1 MSEQSIWNKLRAKGF
16 SEKATAAIMGNM
28 MAESGLIP
36 YRVQGDF
43 GNGYERSIAYT
54 QQVDDGVVSRDAF
67 IYSGPGGGGY
77 GLCQWTYFSRKLG
90 LYDLAKKCGV
100 SIGDEQ
106 LGIDWL
112 VEELHQP
119 EYHKTRVVLESQNHS
134 IYDMVATMLR
144 NYEKPADQSDSAAAQ
159 RTAFANR
166 IYEAYKG
173 STPEPKPE
181 PIIINPGST
190 DSCEIC
196 VRILRK
202 GDIGRDV
209 FLLQNGLQDMGI
221 DCGIPDGDFGNH
233 TEMAVNEL
241 KETIGLPMDGVVD
254 ADVWQII
261 FQ

>member
-28 MAESGLIP
+28 MAESGLIS

-43 GNGYERSIAYT
+43 DNGYERSIAYT

-90 LYDLAKKCGV
+90 LYRLAQSRGV
-100 SIGDEQ
+100 SVGDEQ
-106 LGIDWL
+106 LGVDWFY
-112 VEELHQP
+112 EEVQQS
-119 EYHKTRVVLESQNHS
+119 EYRKTWDSLKSSSS
-134 IYDMVATMLR
+134 IYDMVAVMLR
-144 NYEKPADQSDSAAAQ
+144 NYEKPYDQSDSAAAQ
-159 RTAFANR
+159 RTAMANQ
-166 IYEAYKG
+166 IYERCKG
-173 STPEPKPE
+173 TSTEPKPE
-181 PIIINPGST
+181 PVHNGSI
-190 DSCEIC
+190 DSCEIT
-196 VRILRK
+196 VRILSE
-202 GDIGRDV
+202 GDLGRDV
-209 FLLQNGLQDMGI
+209 FLLQTGLQDMGI
-221 DCGIPDGDFGNH
+221 DCGIPDGDFGPH

-241 KETIGLPMDGVVD
+241 KETIGLPMDGVAD

>member
-67 IYSGPGGGGY
+67 AYSGPGGGGY

-90 LYDLAKKCGV
+90 LYRLAQSRGV
-100 SIGDEQ
+100 SVGDEQ
-106 LGIDWL
+106 LGVDWFY
-112 VEELHQP
+112 EEVQQS
-119 EYHKTRVVLESQNHS
+119 EYRKTWDSLKSSSS
-134 IYDMVATMLR
+134 IYDMVAVMLR
-144 NYEKPADQSDSAAAQ
+144 NYEKPYDQSDSAVAQ

-181 PIIINPGST
+181 PIIINPGPT

-196 VRILRK
+196 ARILRK